1 MYLFRK
7 TIKTEGSVCKIILI
21 KGLKESRIPVLISI
35 FQFHLIILILE
46 ANISLNSTFK
56 MTGQNDKKVA
66 IIGTLKEKSL
76 LKQKVFDNTLE
87 SFSVVKDVLKSL
99 SKEINSS
106 LGGIDS
112 RIRLEY
118 TDRSNFDAQLKVAG
132 DILLFSMHSNIF
144 QFDREHPAWKTAYIQ
159 KNKYNAYSGIINIYN
174 FLNDSFKYSR
184 LDDLGYLIARI
195 FINHEKQYFV
205 EGKRQMGML
214 FTNYGNEEI
223 SKQSLQMIIST
234 AIQYALEFDL
244 LVPPYDAVKIAT
256 VGQAEA
262 KIQHSRVITGKRLGF
277 QFNSDDVLVSNPQ
290 ET

>member
-1 MYLFRK
+1 MSDQNEK
-7 TIKTEGSVCKIILI
+7 K
-21 KGLKESRIPVLISI
+21 
-35 FQFHLIILILE
+35 LE
-46 ANISLNSTFK
+46 
-56 MTGQNDKKVA
+56 
-66 IIGTLKEKSL
+66 IIGTLKEKSQ
-76 LKQKVFDNTLE
+76 LKQKVYDNTFE
-87 SFSVVKDVLKSL
+87 SFCDVKEVLKGL
-99 SKEINSS
+99 TKELNGS
-106 LGGIDS
+106 LGGTDP

-118 TDRSNFDAQLKVAG
+118 TDRSNFDAQIKVAA

-174 FLNDSFKYSR
+174 FLADSFRYSR
-184 LDDLGYLIARI
+184 FDDLGYLIARI

-223 SKQSLQMIIST
+223 TKQSLQLIIST
-234 AIQYALEFDL
+234 AIQYSLEFDL
-244 LVPPYDAVKIAT
+244 LVPPYDTVKIAT

-277 QFNSDDVLVSNPQ
+277 QFNSDDVLIS
-290 ET
+290 ETQKT

>member
-1 MYLFRK
+1 MSNPD
-7 TIKTEGSVCKIILI
+7 E
-21 KGLKESRIPVLISI
+21 
-35 FQFHLIILILE
+35 
-46 ANISLNSTFK
+46 
-56 MTGQNDKKVA
+56 KKLA
-66 IIGTLKEKSL
+66 IIETLNEKSI

-87 SFSVVKDVLKSL
+87 SFFMVKDVLRTL
-99 SKEINSS
+99 SKEINTS
-106 LGGIDS
+106 LFGADS

-144 QFDREHPAWKTAYIQ
+144 QFDREHPAWKTPYIQ

-174 FLNDSFKYSR
+174 FLADSFRYSR
-184 LDDLGYLIARI
+184 SEDLGYLIARI

-223 SKQSLQMIIST
+223 SKQSLELVIST
-234 AIQYALEFDL
+234 AIQYCLEFDL
-244 LVPPYDAVKIAT
+244 LVPPYDAIKIAT
-256 VGQAEA
+256 VGQVEA
-262 KIQHSRVITGKRLGF
+262 KIQHSRMITGKRLGF
-277 QFNSDDVLVSNPQ
+277 QFNSDDVLISNPQ

>member
-1 MYLFRK
+1 MSDQNEK
-7 TIKTEGSVCKIILI
+7 K
-21 KGLKESRIPVLISI
+21 
-35 FQFHLIILILE
+35 LE
-46 ANISLNSTFK
+46 
-56 MTGQNDKKVA
+56 

-76 LKQKVFDNTLE
+76 LKQRVYDNTFD
-87 SFSVVKDVLKSL
+87 SFCLVKDVLRGL
-99 SKEINSS
+99 AKEINIS
-106 LGGIDS
+106 LAGTDS

-118 TDRSNFDAQLKVAG
+118 TDRSNFDAQIKVAG

-159 KNKYNAYSGIINIYN
+159 KNKYNAYSGIINTYN
-174 FLNDSFKYSR
+174 FLADSFRYSR

-223 SKQSLQMIIST
+223 GKQSLQLIIST

-244 LVPPYDAVKIAT
+244 LVPPYDSVKIAT

-262 KIQHSRVITGKRLGF
+262 KIQHSKVITGKRLGF
-277 QFNSDDVLVSNPQ
+277 QFNSDDVLINNSHN
-290 ET
+290 T